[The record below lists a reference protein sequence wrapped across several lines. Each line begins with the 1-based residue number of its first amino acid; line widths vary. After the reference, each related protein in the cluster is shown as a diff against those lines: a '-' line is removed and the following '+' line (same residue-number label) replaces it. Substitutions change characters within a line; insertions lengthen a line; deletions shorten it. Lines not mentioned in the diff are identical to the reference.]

1 MRNTILAACLFI
13 SALWGW
19 VPLLFVAS
27 GCCKPFDPSTKQ
39 ENEEARVWVTEG
51 WRDVYDWKEIT
62 LWRSVS
68 ESRLSRALTLL
79 QANSV
84 VQVTIE
90 EARDVT
96 GEFIFDESKGKTYL
110 LRAVVDANG
119 TFPVEP
125 SVRPNGDIWT
135 GGGANSKCLVPMRRR
150 PIVAQ
155 LEKAPANVY
164 VTLYV
169 NSD

>member
-1 MRNTILAACLFI
+1 
-13 SALWGW
+13 
-19 VPLLFVAS
+19 
-27 GCCKPFDPSTKQ
+27 
-39 ENEEARVWVTEG
+39 
-51 WRDVYDWKEIT
+51 VYDWKEIT

-68 ESRLSRALTLL
+68 ESRLSRARTLL
-79 QANSV
+79 QTNSV

-90 EARDVT
+90 EACDLT

-110 LRAVVDANG
+110 LRVVVDANG

-135 GGGANSKCLVPMRRR
+135 GGGANSKCPVPMRRR

-155 LEKAPANVY
+155 LEKAPGNVY
-164 VTLYV
+164 VTFYV